1 MERLPHPPLEF
12 KIPPDVRILRAKD
25 LLWRIYF
32 RGGRYPTNW
41 NQFRHFGPTSSRFD
55 HQFPPSRAQSRGI
68 LYAAGEAN
76 GIMTA
81 IAETFQE
88 TKLIDRHRDSPWL
101 AGFRLEQ
108 DTRLLDTTGLWL
120 IQAGG
125 NMALNSGVRVM
136 SRRWSRRIYRSYPD
150 LEGLWY
156 PSSLTNQ
163 PAVALYE
170 RATPSLPGAPHFNRA
185 LADPT
190 ILGGLSQLAAQLNY
204 SLI

>member
-1 MERLPHPPLEF
+1 MERLPRPPLQF
-12 KIPPDVRILRAKD
+12 KTHPDAKVLRAGD
-25 LLWRIYF
+25 ILWRIYF
-32 RGGRYPTNW
+32 RGGRYPVNW

-55 HQFPPSRAQSRGI
+55 HQLPPPKNQSRGV

-88 TKLIDRHRDSPWL
+88 TKVVDRHRDSPWL

-108 DTRLLDTTGLWL
+108 NARLLDTTGLWP
-120 IQAGG
+120 IRAGG
-125 NMALNSGVRVM
+125 NMALNSGARVM
-136 SRRWSRRIYRSYPD
+136 SRMWSRRIYRSYAD
-150 LEGLWY
+150 MTGVWY
-156 PSSLTNQ
+156 PSSLTNE
-163 PAVALYE
+163 PAVAFYE
-170 RATPSLPGAPHFNRA
+170 RATPCLPNVPHFNRA

-190 ILGGLSQLAAQLNY
+190 ILGGLSQLAAKLNY